1 MSSERTKRRN
11 SLWRKAREL
20 TRGDD
25 DRFLDIGI
33 ALRVVRQD
41 IGRGV
46 EAIPGA
52 PPLVALAVHPQRL
65 GGRYDTSLG
74 AFVGPAESHLVWY
87 IGERQS
93 QILLRRDPS
102 KSRTLLYSAEGGGKT
117 VLMAQWLVLQV
128 LILAQAG
135 EPGFVGAT
143 APTQKRLKSLRD
155 AVMDIIPCDHAK
167 ARRAGSWATW
177 FQDDQ
182 ELRFA
187 TGHVLQFR
195 ATKKQSGATG
205 SPIQGYTWKASG
217 DDELQDTV
225 ENGADP
231 DIEARLRGARVSYR
245 MCTATAKDSPN
256 WRTFRDS
263 KLSTPDWS
271 LERIRYDETPFVWP
285 EHWEKMQRNV
295 SLREW
300 QRRGLAMDVGPERM
314 VYHTWDRAKNLI
326 PIPQIGAEDVTAE
339 VLRPWGP
346 NHTVL
351 VGHDPGKLFDV
362 SVLLKAYRL
371 RGQQRHVWWV
381 VGEVTTEQSTTEMH
395 VAELLKTLRSPPLG
409 CNQKDWRGR
418 DAVSGPSALVR
429 VDPYSTTGEDE
440 KHPDRTVYTIFRAAG
455 LQALPGATT
464 PAVNAVKVGR
474 VPKDAGI
481 QVVVGLLCDLHDKRH
496 LFVNCDDRRIPVAPR
511 LVESIEL
518 SERDE
523 AGKAEAQK
531 KNKRDLSHWTA
542 ALRYALWVLEKP
554 RLPRYEASA

>member
-1 MSSERTKRRN
+1 MSSARTKRRN
-11 SLWRKAREL
+11 SLWRDAREL

-25 DRFLDIGI
+25 DRFIDIGI

-41 IGRGV
+41 LRRGV
-46 EAIPGA
+46 QAIPGA
-52 PPLVALAVHPQRL
+52 PPLVAVGRDPVRL
-65 GGRYDTSLG
+65 GGRYDTSTGSFL
-74 AFVGPAESHLVWY
+74 GPAESHLVWY

-93 QILLRRDPS
+93 EILLRRDPA

-117 VLMAQWLVLQV
+117 VLMAQWLVVQV
-128 LILAQAG
+128 LLLAQVG

-155 AVMDIIPCDHAK
+155 AVMDIIPCDYAK
-167 ARRAGSWATW
+167 KRREGAWATW
-177 FQDDQ
+177 YQDDQ

-231 DIEARLRGARVSYR
+231 DIEARLRGARISYR

-263 KLSTPDWS
+263 KLSTPDWQI
-271 LERIRYDETPFVWP
+271 ERLRFDETPFVWA
-285 EHWEKMQRNV
+285 EHWERMQRNV
-295 SLREW
+295 SAREW
-300 QRRGLAMDVGPERM
+300 MRRGLAMDVGPERM

-339 VLRPWGP
+339 ILRPWGP

-362 SVLLKAYRL
+362 SVLLKAYRI

-381 VGEVTTEQSTTEMH
+381 VGEVTTEQSTTEAH
-395 VAELLKTLRSPPLG
+395 VAELLKVLRSPEFR
-409 CNQKDWRGR
+409 CQEKDWRGN
-418 DAVSGPSALVR
+418 ATGATALVR
-429 VDPYSTTGEDE
+429 VDPYSPNGDDE
-440 KHPDRTVYTIFRAAG
+440 KHPDRTVYTIFRAGG
-455 LQALPGATT
+455 LRALPGAMT
-464 PAVNAVKVGR
+464 PSVNEVKVAK
-474 VPKDAGI
+474 VPKEAGV
-481 QVVVGLLCDLHDKRH
+481 QMVVGLLCDLHDKRH
-496 LFVNCDDRRIPVAPR
+496 LFVNCDDRRQPVAPR
-511 LVESIEL
+511 LVEALEL

-523 AGKAEAQK
+523 GGKAETQK
-531 KNKRDLSHWTA
+531 KNKKDLSHWGA
-542 ALRYALWVLEKP
+542 ALRYALWTLEKP
-554 RLPRYEASA
+554 RIRKETAVA

>member
-20 TRGDD
+20 ARGDD

-41 IGRGV
+41 VERGV
-46 EAIPGA
+46 EAIAGA
-52 PPLVALAVHPQRL
+52 PPLVAVGRDPVRL
-65 GGRYDTSLG
+65 GGRFDTSLG
-74 AFVGPAESHLVWY
+74 AFIGPPESHLVWY

-93 QILLRRDPS
+93 EILLRRDPA

-117 VLMAQWLVLQV
+117 VLMAQWLVIQV
-128 LILAQAG
+128 LLLAQAG

-155 AVMDIIPCDHAK
+155 AVMDIIPCDFAK
-167 ARRAGSWATW
+167 QRRAGSWATW

-217 DDELQDTV
+217 DDELQDSV

-231 DIEARLRGARVSYR
+231 DIEARLRGARISYR

-256 WRTFRDS
+256 WRTFRDA

-271 LERIRYDETPFVWP
+271 LERLRYDETPFVWAD
-285 EHWEKMQRNV
+285 HWERMQRNV

-339 VLRPWGP
+339 ILRPWGP

-362 SVLLKAYRL
+362 SILLKAYRL
-371 RGQQRHVWWV
+371 RGQQRHSWWV
-381 VGEVTTEQSTTEMH
+381 VGEVTTEQSTTQTH
-395 VAELLKTLRSPPLG
+395 VAELLKTLRADHQ
-409 CNQKDWRGR
+409 CQQKDWRGN
-418 DAVSGPSALVR
+418 ATGPTALVR
-429 VDPYSTTGEDE
+429 VDPYSPNGDDE
-440 KHPDRTVYTIFRAAG
+440 LHPDKTVYTIFRAAG
-455 LQALPGATT
+455 LRALPGAMT
-464 PAVNAVKVGR
+464 PSVNEVKVAK
-474 VPKDAGI
+474 VPKEAGI
-481 QVVVGLLCDLHDKRH
+481 QMIVGLLCDLHDKRY
-496 LFVNCDDRRIPVAPR
+496 LFVNCDDRRTPVAPR
-511 LVESIEL
+511 LVEAFEL

-523 AGKAEAQK
+523 GGKAETQR
-531 KNKRDLSHWTA
+531 KNKKDLSHWLA
-542 ALRYALWVLEKP
+542 GLRYGLWTLEKP
-554 RLPRYEASA
+554 RITSEAKRGTA